1 MSVERK
7 IAYSIREN
15 AAPEK
20 IKDIENVL
28 LTAKGR
34 EFTIDMTEY
43 VSDEDGEQLKYDI
56 SMSSATIAHITS
68 KGDKLIGTSLG
79 YGSVDVTVVAKDARG
94 EKVTFTFK
102 VTVKD
107 PSDPLSLY
115 PNPVKDFLNVA
126 TLDPA
131 DTEII
136 IASSTGKV
144 MFQETM
150 KVSAQEPARI
160 DMTSYVPGTY
170 SVKVKFGG
178 KEYKKNV
185 VKL

>member
-1 MSVERK
+1 M
-7 IAYSIREN
+7 
-15 AAPEK
+15 
-20 IKDIENVL
+20 
-28 LTAKGR
+28 
-34 EFTIDMTEY
+34 
-43 VSDEDGEQLKYDI
+43 
-56 SMSSATIAHITS
+56 
-68 KGDKLIGTSLG
+68 
-79 YGSVDVTVVAKDARG
+79 
-94 EKVTFTFK
+94 
-102 VTVKD
+102 TVKD

-115 PNPVKDFLNVA
+115 PNPVKEFLNVA

-131 DTEII
+131 DTEIV

>member
-1 MSVERK
+1 M
-7 IAYSIREN
+7 
-15 AAPEK
+15 
-20 IKDIENVL
+20 
-28 LTAKGR
+28 
-34 EFTIDMTEY
+34 
-43 VSDEDGEQLKYDI
+43 
-56 SMSSATIAHITS
+56 
-68 KGDKLIGTSLG
+68 
-79 YGSVDVTVVAKDARG
+79 
-94 EKVTFTFK
+94 
-102 VTVKD
+102 
-107 PSDPLSLY
+107 
-115 PNPVKDFLNVA
+115 A

-178 KEYKKNV
+178 KEHKKNV